1 MVEQLTC
8 NQQVIGSIPIAGS
21 ISFESNPCV
30 KNYTLVRLYV
40 INQTVSK
47 LNDHETH
54 LNQTKM
60 VDLCALWLFTCA
72 KHLHSISY

>member
-1 MVEQLTC
+1 M
-8 NQQVIGSIPIAGS
+8 
-21 ISFESNPCV
+21 ISFESNLCV

-54 LNQTKM
+54 LNQAKM
-60 VDLCALWLFTCA
+60 VDLCGSGAVYVCETEVM
-72 KHLHSISY
+72 